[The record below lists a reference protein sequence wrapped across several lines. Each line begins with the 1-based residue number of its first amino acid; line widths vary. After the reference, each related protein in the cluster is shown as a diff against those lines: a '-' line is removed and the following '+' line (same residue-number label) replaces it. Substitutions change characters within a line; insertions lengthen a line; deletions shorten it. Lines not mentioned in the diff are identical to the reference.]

1 FAKLFGSS
9 FPPRLLTVA
18 MVKRAHAPS
27 ASSALR
33 SSVVLSR
40 AVEKTFA
47 LEAEV
52 SRLRHHVSILSRRLH
67 CTAKEL
73 STLRASRDA
82 STPTDPPSSPAVSIV
97 TVLGGGLDPES
108 PRAFGGL
115 AEELPRRDVAP
126 AVIPPSPPPFE
137 VVVGVGGPDSNFD
150 SDWDEAPPLDCG
162 GWRRTLWRC
171 QLWWCPLR
179 RRCLSLPWLS
189 PWLIETMPLV
199 ALWTRLLVTM

>member
-1 FAKLFGSS
+1 LSSLAYRLRSLFVTS
-9 FPPRLLTVA
+9 PRLPTVA
-18 MVKRAHAPS
+18 IVKRASAPS
-27 ASSALR
+27 AASSLR
-33 SSVVLSR
+33 SSVVLSC

-115 AEELPRRDVAP
+115 AEELPRRHVVV
-126 AVIPPSPPPFE
+126 AVITSFRA
-137 VVVGVGGPDSNFD
+137 SF
-150 SDWDEAPPLDCG
+150 L
-162 GWRRTLWRC
+162 
-171 QLWWCPLR
+171 
-179 RRCLSLPWLS
+179 
-189 PWLIETMPLV
+189 
-199 ALWTRLLVTM
+199 